1 MITTVRIAEK
11 GRTLKALFAK
21 NKGDI
26 SCKLLSEITFSVRFC
41 SLPELLPD
49 TYLRDASFG
58 DYNSEKTDYCIAC
71 IRHVYNVRWYLTE
84 SDTDARR
91 CIF

>member
-1 MITTVRIAEK
+1 MQDNDTETLNSGNSRVIHRRVITTVEIAEK

-26 SCKLLSEITFSVRFC
+26 SCKLLSEITFSGRFC

-49 TYLRDASFG
+49 TYLRDAS
-58 DYNSEKTDYCIAC
+58 
-71 IRHVYNVRWYLTE
+71 R
-84 SDTDARR
+84 
-91 CIF
+91 